1 MSLVQEWHEARKQ
14 RLARFEA
21 KAFRPVVVVNN
32 PVNKEVAE
40 APPAIV
46 RDAGDELAW
55 RMVIEGFNPA
65 ASPLPQLYVIRK
77 RVCEHFQVPLADFL
91 GPRRDAPTVLARH
104 VAYYLATKITVQSL
118 PEIGRRF
125 GGKDHTTIL
134 HGSRRIARLIE
145 TDSGLADAVD
155 TLTKALKGQDVT
167 ADRKKHTKLTPDIVR
182 AIRASHGSSSDI
194 AEAHGVSDFTIRQ
207 VRARRIWRSVE

>member
-77 RVCEHFQVPLADFL
+77 RVCEHFQVPLTDFL